1 MNKFYSLKKID
12 EFEACIKRGRFAVQ
26 EKVVVYS
33 LKNGLSISRFGIS
46 MSAKLGKATARNRF
60 KRIVRAWILENMDK
74 IKQGFDIVVIARKIK
89 DDKIKAREIHLKD
102 FKDDLEK
109 AFKRLRLLKEE

>member
-1 MNKFYSLKKID
+1 MNKFYSLKKNE

-26 EKVVVYS
+26 EKIVVYS
-33 LKNGLSISRFGIS
+33 LKNKLAISRFGIS
-46 MSAKLGKATARNRF
+46 MSSKFGKATARNRF
-60 KRIVRAWILENMDK
+60 KRIVRAWILENIDK
-74 IKQGFDIVVIARKIK
+74 IKQGFDVVVIARKMK
-89 DDKIKAREIHLKD
+89 DDKVKAREIHLNY